1 MMLRA
6 VFDSA
11 RGDFYDFAGCP
22 MNAHRVT
29 LDLGASKFAGPAR
42 GHADPTLTRESAMP
56 QQSRMKVL
64 IAHSDPLIA
73 AGLVTLLR
81 KRRDFEV
88 LICSRALSSN
98 ATARHLPPA
107 NVIVADYDSGLRLL
121 ESAGAG
127 SPRVIILT
135 HSDSEAKISR
145 ALEQGVRG
153 YLLLGCSLQELIKAL
168 RSVNGGRL
176 ALGPLVVNRMAD
188 WMKQP
193 ALTRREEDT
202 LRQMML
208 GLSNKA
214 IARKLTLEVGTVKT
228 HVKAILRKLDA
239 TSRTEAVAITQ
250 RRGILREDCECLT
263 LDVAAVNMGKR
274 WGVTEWRDSL
284 EWFRLN
290 RRSVNPDATQS
301 STAP

>member
-1 MMLRA
+1 
-6 VFDSA
+6 
-11 RGDFYDFAGCP
+11 
-22 MNAHRVT
+22 
-29 LDLGASKFAGPAR
+29 
-42 GHADPTLTRESAMP
+42 MP
-56 QQSRMKVL
+56 QQSRIKVI

-88 LICSRALSSN
+88 FVCSRALTSN
-98 ATARHLPPA
+98 ATVRHLPPA
-107 NVIVADYDSGLRLL
+107 HVVVADYDSGLRLL

-127 SPRVIILT
+127 TPRVMILT
-135 HSDSEAKISR
+135 HSDSEAKIRR

-168 RSVNGGRL
+168 RSLIGGHL
-176 ALGPLVVNRMAD
+176 ALGPLVVSRIAD
-188 WMKQP
+188 WMKQQ

-208 GLSNKA
+208 GLSNKG

-239 TSRTEAVAITQ
+239 TSRTEAVAIAQ
-250 RRGILREDCECLT
+250 RRGILSEECECLT
-263 LDVAAVNMGKR
+263 LGVAAVTMGKR

-284 EWFRLN
+284 EWSRLS
-290 RRSVNPDATQS
+290 RRSVDPDTTKSGTAT
-301 STAP
+301 